1 MTKLSRKESWIWWIT
16 AIDRFIFTLVD
27 WIVIGLALAISIAVV
42 ATVFAR
48 YVLND
53 SFSWAEELPGLLLM
67 CLTFSGAA
75 WLARYNGHLAFDGLT
90 SSLPRPFSQIIQ
102 TINLLLV
109 QFFLVALTYYGWVIT
124 VTTGDTS
131 LITLD
136 LPQALFRAVIPISG
150 VLMLLAFGREI
161 VMVWHSPPPAN
172 SPPSHDDYAGIPV
185 YEEPIV
191 SEEVQ

>member
-1 MTKLSRKESWIWWIT
+1 MAKLSPKESFVWWVT
-16 AIDRFIFTLVD
+16 LIDRFIFSLMDWLV
-27 WIVIGLALAISIAVV
+27 IALSLAISVAVV

-67 CLTFSGAA
+67 CLTFFGAA

-90 SSLPRPFSQIIQ
+90 SSLPRPFSQIVQ

-124 VTTGDTS
+124 VATGQTS

-136 LPQALFRAVIPISG
+136 LPQALFRAVIPVSG
-150 VLMLLAFGREI
+150 VIMLFAFGREI
-161 VMVWHSPPPAN
+161 VMVWHSPPPSSSAPN
-172 SPPSHDDYAGIPV
+172 HSDYEGESV
-185 YEEPIV
+185 DEESAIR
-191 SEEVQ
+191 EEV

>member
-1 MTKLSRKESWIWWIT
+1 MAKLSRKESFIWWIT
-16 AIDRFIFTLVD
+16 LIDRFIFSLIDWLV
-27 WIVIGLALAISIAVV
+27 IALALAISVAVV

-67 CLTFSGAA
+67 CLTFVGAA

-90 SSLPRPFSQIIQ
+90 SSLPRPLSQIVQ

-124 VTTGDTS
+124 VTTGQTS

-136 LPQALFRAVIPISG
+136 LPQALFRAVIPLSG
-150 VLMLLAFGREI
+150 LVMLFAYGREL
-161 VMVWHSPPPAN
+161 VMVWRSPDPPDSPPDR
-172 SPPSHDDYAGIPV
+172 DDRENESV
-185 YEEPIV
+185 YQE
-191 SEEVQ
+191 SFASKEV